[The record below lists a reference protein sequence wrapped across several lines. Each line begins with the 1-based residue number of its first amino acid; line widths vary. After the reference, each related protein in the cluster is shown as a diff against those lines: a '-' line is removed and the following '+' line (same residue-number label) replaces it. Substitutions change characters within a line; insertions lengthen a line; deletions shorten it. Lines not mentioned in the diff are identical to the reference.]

1 MMNNMNNRF
10 KTAICKHFEQ
20 STPSKTPSM
29 LTLLDGTCHMG
40 AKCHFAHGK
49 EELRGMSEV

>member
-1 MMNNMNNRF
+1 MNNRF